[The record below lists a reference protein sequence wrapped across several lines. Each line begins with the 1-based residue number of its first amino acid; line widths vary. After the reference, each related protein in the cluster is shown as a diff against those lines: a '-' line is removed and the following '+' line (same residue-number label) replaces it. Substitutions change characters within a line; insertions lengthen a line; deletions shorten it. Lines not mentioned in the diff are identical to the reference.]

1 MLFSV
6 AKPTLL
12 AVISSVK
19 TSCFLTTIQMC
30 WVGLFF
36 HTIACKYP
44 AAVTLPL
51 VLPYRIV
58 LVVKKRQQSACEEG
72 DNADKSKW
80 ASITQISFTALKSAG
95 VVRPTGLAIQIIFLF
110 TGHISLASFSVQH
123 NFLSLYRQFSGK
135 FATFVLAFGA
145 ASRIT
150 VLLAVVHGSC
160 ALTHIALQE
169 FIWKLL

>member
-1 MLFSV
+1 
-6 AKPTLL
+6 
-12 AVISSVK
+12 
-19 TSCFLTTIQMC
+19 MC

-44 AAVTLPL
+44 AAITMPL

-80 ASITQISFTALKSAG
+80 ASITQISFTALKFAG
-95 VVRPTGLAIQIIFLF
+95 VVRPTGLAVQIVFLF
-110 TGHISLASFSVQH
+110 TGHISLASLSVQYD
-123 NFLSLYRQFSGK
+123 FLSLHHQFSCK
-135 FATFVLAFGA
+135 LATLVLLICA

-160 ALTHIALQE
+160 TLTHIALQE
-169 FIWKLL
+169 VIWKLI